1 MIIDS
6 DYAPLSKAEKR
17 ERRLRAERLRAA
29 LIIREQMTPDD
40 LFEEE
45 ERLEEEI
52 AARVEAGHITK
63 CPPGRMTYGTE
74 NYA

>member
-6 DYAPLSKAEKR
+6 DYTPLSKAEKR

-29 LIIREQMTPDD
+29 LLLREQMTDAD
-40 LFEEE
+40 LIEEE
-45 ERLEEEI
+45 QRLGEEI
-52 AARVEAGHITK
+52 LARVAAGHITK